1 MEKFSEDSEEK
12 NQLIRE
18 LKEENREL
26 KYKLD
31 TLQGN
36 MVQSTSDKQTEGD
49 SVNKR
54 PRDER

>member
-12 NQLIRE
+12 NLLIRE

-31 TLQGN
+31 MVQGN
-36 MVQSTSDKQTEGD
+36 MVQTMSDKQTEGD
-49 SVNKR
+49 TGNKR
-54 PRDER
+54 PRE

>member
-12 NQLIRE
+12 NLLIRE

-31 TLQGN
+31 MVQGN
-36 MVQSTSDKQTEGD
+36 MVQTMSDKQTESDTG
-49 SVNKR
+49 NKR
-54 PRDER
+54 PRE